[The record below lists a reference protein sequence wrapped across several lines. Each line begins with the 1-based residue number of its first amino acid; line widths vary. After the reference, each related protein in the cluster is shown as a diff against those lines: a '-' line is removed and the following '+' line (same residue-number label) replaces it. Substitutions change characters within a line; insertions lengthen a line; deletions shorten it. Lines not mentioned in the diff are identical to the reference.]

1 MVPYAARWRPREKP
15 VAGIVPFEGVSSDA
29 RLLGTA
35 GAIPPPKRRLPA
47 TLVRM
52 GGGLA
57 LLDRVEEARTEEA
70 GGPAGAYCAL
80 RLVVVTDAT
89 SKPGVAQGMQ

>member
-1 MVPYAARWRPREKP
+1 VTGTSSEEVVPYVARWRRPRERP
-15 VAGIVPFEGVSSDA
+15 MAGILLGA
-29 RLLGTA
+29 ILLGTA

-57 LLDRVEEARTEEA
+57 LLDRVEMAPRRQAAPRERTA
-70 GGPAGAYCAL
+70 P
-80 RLVVVTDAT
+80 
-89 SKPGVAQGMQ
+89 

>member
-1 MVPYAARWRPREKP
+1 M
-15 VAGIVPFEGVSSDA
+15 AGILLGAS
-29 RLLGTA
+29 LLGTA

-57 LLDRVEEARTEEA
+57 LLDRVEKAPRRQAAPRKRTA
-70 GGPAGAYCAL
+70 P
-80 RLVVVTDAT
+80 
-89 SKPGVAQGMQ
+89 